1 MVSRNSMF
9 LLQSNVWFDKFLST
23 FVFYRSNNSSLETCR
38 RTILLESSNAQRA
51 HRSSW
56 STSKFPCKPKVS
68 SRFFH
73 FIQQD
78 HLNNDWIQPIIMGY
92 LNECHFEI
100 NEQIDIHL
108 VLISRRNR
116 HRAGVRMHCR
126 GIDNQGNVAN
136 YVETEQVNSKK
147 IKRSKLKFD

>member
-1 MVSRNSMF
+1 MVPRNSMF
-9 LLQSNVWFDKFLST
+9 LLQSDLRFDKFVST

-51 HRSSW
+51 HRPSW
-56 STSKFPCKPKVS
+56 STSKFPCKPTVS
-68 SRFFH
+68 IF
-73 FIQQD
+73 FIQKD
-78 HLNNDWIQPIIMGY
+78 HLNDDWIQPIIMGY

-136 YVETEQVNSKK
+136 YVETEQVSSKK